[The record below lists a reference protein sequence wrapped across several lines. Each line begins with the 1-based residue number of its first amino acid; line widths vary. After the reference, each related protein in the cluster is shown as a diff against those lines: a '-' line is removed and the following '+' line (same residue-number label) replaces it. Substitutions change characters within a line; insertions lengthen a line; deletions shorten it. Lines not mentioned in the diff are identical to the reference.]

1 MDESGIK
8 TPWFGQVS
16 GDLNPKFQVGT
27 LNPKTFEFGEF
38 RRVNALVSNPNIF
51 SPAIFCL
58 R

>member
-38 RRVNALVSNPNIF
+38 LHVNVLLSDPDYF
-51 SPAIFCL
+51 SSATFCL